1 MLRPTAALHPWHFVE
16 RGIGSEAIL
25 SVRARMVAA
34 LCVSGA
40 GAASGQAT
48 HSADLAGTVTDI
60 SGAVVPGVTVT
71 VKDLDKGL
79 VRTYITNQ
87 SGLYDTGPITPE
99 DNYTV
104 EFSKQGYA
112 SLQRGPMALHV
123 GVVGLNVQLNVGQ
136 ATQQVVVNEAA
147 PLLETTTAELS
158 ATLPI
163 DTLQTLPQ
171 TG

>member
-1 MLRPTAALHPWHFVE
+1 MLRPIAGLQPRNFVQSE
-16 RGIGSEAIL
+16 IDLEAIMN
-25 SVRARMVAA
+25 VRAWMVAA
-34 LCVSGA
+34 FFVSGA
-40 GAASGQAT
+40 AAASGQAT
-48 HSADLAGTVTDI
+48 NSSDVSGTVSDI
-60 SGAVVPGVTVT
+60 SCAFVPDVTVT
-71 VKDLDKGL
+71 VTDLDKGL